1 MQWAK
6 LYFDRKRSATKTLF
20 LIQSSFPPSALFVT
34 SSSLWL
40 AGILASDWSEYWPLI
55 GQDHVTPRS
64 ELEHTWITEI
74 TKSRFLLFCKA
85 IERVSENDTSR
96 GLRALRT
103 WNLAPNRWA
112 ADGGYRS
119 ADGVYNCWVSLC
131 TKVKYCKHVQCSAVL
146 HTLEYYFKLHHITF
160 C

>member
-96 GLRALRT
+96 GLRALRI
-103 WNLAPNRWA
+103 WILDPNRWA
-112 ADGGYRS
+112 ADGGLRS
-119 ADGVYNCWVSLC
+119 ADGVYDCRVSLC
-131 TKVKYCKHVQCSAVL
+131 RKVKYRRYLLCSVNLTPTNSNA
-146 HTLEYYFKLHHITF
+146 KL
-160 C
+160 